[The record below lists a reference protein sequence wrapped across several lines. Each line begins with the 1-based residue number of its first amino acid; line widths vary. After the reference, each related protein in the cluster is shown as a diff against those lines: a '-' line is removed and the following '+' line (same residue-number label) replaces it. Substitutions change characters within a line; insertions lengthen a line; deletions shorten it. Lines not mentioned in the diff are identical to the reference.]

1 MSKMLTEVRL
11 NQKNGKITVKG
22 PGSAFNMGAI
32 LYSGE
37 DAYIVVNDKESDIK
51 KAKKL
56 LISNEKKKLDKII
69 KQAEIR
75 KKNLL
80 KNKI

>member
-11 NQKNGKITVKG
+11 NQKTGKITVKG
-22 PGSAFNMGAI
+22 PGSVFNMGAI